1 MQEIRTTKSFNF
13 IIAVS
18 NINYEGIWL
27 LQRSPILSQRRRKV
41 WKSEGGGGQGVI
53 VEGLLMKMVLLLILS
68 KSEGF
73 PAPWFRLLCWVHT
86 NPPYLITS
94 NFTVQ
99 NLYPKIIHQ
108 GLIKV
113 WQIKFIDSE
122 LGISKRL
129 NLEKKIG
136 LTFKFFWHSNHG
148 LLFFKVESLKG
159 CPSNAVYVPYFRE

>member
-1 MQEIRTTKSFNF
+1 MQEIRTTKSLNSSTLT
-13 IIAVS
+13 IS
-18 NINYEGIWL
+18 NINYEGICI
-27 LQRSPILSQRRRKV
+27 LQTPRILNQRRRKV
-41 WKSEGGGGQGVI
+41 SKSEGGGGQGVI
-53 VEGLLMKMVLLLILS
+53 VEGLLMNIFFLLILS
-68 KSEGF
+68 KFEGS
-73 PAPWFRLLCWVHT
+73 PAPWFRQSC
-86 NPPYLITS
+86 YLITS
-94 NFTVQ
+94 DFTVQ

-148 LLFFKVESLKG
+148 LLFFKVESL
-159 CPSNAVYVPYFRE
+159 